1 MIEIDDNLKPEPP
14 EPEPAKP
21 ILASSLLELEEKQRT
36 RFLGN
41 GESER
46 IKTGCTEIDGLFDG
60 EKGGGIERGIIF
72 GISADGGDG
81 RLVSER
87 FVCSDHLSKISC
99 KFRDEVG
106 SSGPLILAMF
116 DSV

>member
-36 RFLGN
+36 RFSGN
-41 GESER
+41 GER

-60 EKGGGIERGIIF
+60 EKRGGIERGIIF

-81 RLVSER
+81 RLVSES
-87 FVCSDHLSKISC
+87 FVCSDHLSKIFC
-99 KFRDEVG
+99 KFRDKV
-106 SSGPLILAMF
+106 
-116 DSV
+116 